1 MGAKK
6 RALFFFR
13 RKDGYAGLRK
23 DIFCNFAKLRKKI
36 FERNF
41 PKKIDM
47 PMPYEFLSATVHS
60 NRIFKS
66 ISRHLC
72 RLRRF

>member
-23 DIFCNFAKLRKKI
+23 DIFCNFAKLRKK
-36 FERNF
+36 N
-41 PKKIDM
+41 
-47 PMPYEFLSATVHS
+47 L
-60 NRIFKS
+60 
-66 ISRHLC
+66 
-72 RLRRF
+72 

>member
-6 RALFFFR
+6 TCPIFFR

-41 PKKIDM
+41 PKKD
-47 PMPYEFLSATVHS
+47 
-60 NRIFKS
+60 
-66 ISRHLC
+66 
-72 RLRRF
+72 